1 MGPHKPKYSTPF
13 KSSPL
18 ETASLDQEQKAKLL
32 AKAEA
37 QYKRETGQQPNFN
50 APPYVA
56 QEGLPTISYNEKPPV
71 SDELSN
77 SLKCYASCM
86 KNNYSF
92 VHALIRN
99 HNKRDHLSVIVISK
113 DRD

>member
-1 MGPHKPKYSTPF
+1 MESHKPKYSTPF
-13 KSSPL
+13 KSSPPAAL
-18 ETASLDQEQKAKLL
+18 AGLDPELQAKLI

-56 QEGLPTISYNEKPPV
+56 QDGLPTIWYTEKPPV

-77 SLKCYASCM
+77 ALKCYAS
-86 KNNYSF
+86 
-92 VHALIRN
+92 LIE
-99 HNKRDHLSVIVISK
+99 K
-113 DRD
+113 